1 MVRKSQIEFRYRLF
15 RGWLGRARL
24 SRQQSLDVPVPR
36 YLIVQPLAQSEDWR
50 RTNSVQLLAEP
61 LSAQSQD
68 DR

>member
-1 MVRKSQIEFRYRLF
+1 MVRKSQIEFRCRLF
-15 RGWLGRARL
+15 RGWLGQARL

-36 YLIVQPLAQSEDWR
+36 YLVAQPLAQSEDWR
-50 RTNSVQLLAEP
+50 RTNSVQLLAE